1 MQHEAGEHQGCDG
14 CSFSYFA
21 ILILELG
28 GPGLVRGVCQL
39 LVGEESI
46 VVVDVAVGIGYLITE
61 VVGID
66 VGRLVELVQS
76 DGELLGISDE
86 ADGMFCYL

>member
-1 MQHEAGEHQGCDG
+1 M
-14 CSFSYFA
+14 
-21 ILILELG
+21 ILEFG

-39 LVGEESI
+39 LVGEEGI

>member
-1 MQHEAGEHQGCDG
+1 M
-14 CSFSYFA
+14 
-21 ILILELG
+21 ILELG